1 MGRIYGNNE
10 WWGLRLLHKRSVQTS
25 SCTQAPIDFVT
36 FCLSRPRVRQPLL
49 PPAPPFGTKAKEES
63 FVAELVFPR
72 ANKRDEGV
80 LTGKKKEEW
89 MGRMEHHVEVL
100 SSHIL
105 DSLTFSICVYGI
117 WPWPSRP
124 SATRVW
130 VDCRRSRR
138 RGTPRRLW
146 PEARPNGSY
155 A

>member
-80 LTGKKKEEW
+80 LTGKKKR
-89 MGRMEHHVEVL
+89 RMDGENGAPRRSALFPHSRL
-100 SSHIL
+100 SNLFHL
-105 DSLTFSICVYGI
+105 
-117 WPWPSRP
+117 
-124 SATRVW
+124 RVW
-130 VDCRRSRR
+130 HMAMTKSAVSDSCVSGLSAFAPSWHPKTTVA
-138 RGTPRRLW
+138 RG
-146 PEARPNGSY
+146 
-155 A
+155 